1 MSRLLCLAILAAF
14 VAAFFMRDLQAQQ
27 PMMCF
32 DSLAVATEKA
42 GQHGEKLKWSGKNLI
57 GIRMFMFSGPNSWT
71 IFIESEGGLF
81 CSSPALIGFKDKIGK
96 DT

>member
-1 MSRLLCLAILAAF
+1 MSRVLCLIVLAAF
-14 VAAFFMRDLQAQQ
+14 IAAFFMRDLQAQQ

-42 GQHGEKLKWSGKNLI
+42 GQHGEKLEWSGKNLI
-57 GIRMFMFSGPNSWT
+57 GIRMYFFTGPTSWT

-81 CSSPALIGFKDKIGK
+81 CSSPALIGFKNNQGK